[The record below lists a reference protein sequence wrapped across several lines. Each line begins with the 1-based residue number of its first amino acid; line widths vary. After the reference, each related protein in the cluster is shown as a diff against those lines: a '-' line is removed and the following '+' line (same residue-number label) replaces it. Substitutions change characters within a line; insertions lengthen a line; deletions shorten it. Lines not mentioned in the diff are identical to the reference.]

1 VKAACHRCGGI
12 KAGPFLPCAECHHTP
27 READRALAWL
37 CSSAHLNEE
46 ELALAAE
53 RIRGGEQPDPSPRL
67 LAHAAAN
74 MAASRGGSGAP
85 LSHRQLFAIGLGS
98 LVLTPLVGLS
108 IPNRATSGVP
118 TGAARHHSNRRC
130 NERPLVGGDRAEI
143 VGLSGVASECP
154 GNVLAA
160 REAEPHEA
168 APQHPVTCV
177 VIETVNGNHLEADG
191 DRVMTEQVQLPPK
204 DLSI

>member
-1 VKAACHRCGGI
+1 MKAACHRCGGI

-74 MAASRGGSGAP
+74 MAVSRGGSGAP

-108 IPNRATSGVP
+108 IWWGYRTVRPVASRQALRVTIP
-118 TGAARHHSNRRC
+118 IGAAMGA
-130 NERPLVGGDRAEI
+130 LW
-143 VGLSGVASECP
+143 LGVIALRLL
-154 GNVLAA
+154 G
-160 REAEPHEA
+160 
-168 APQHPVTCV
+168 
-177 VIETVNGNHLEADG
+177 
-191 DRVMTEQVQLPPK
+191 
-204 DLSI
+204 